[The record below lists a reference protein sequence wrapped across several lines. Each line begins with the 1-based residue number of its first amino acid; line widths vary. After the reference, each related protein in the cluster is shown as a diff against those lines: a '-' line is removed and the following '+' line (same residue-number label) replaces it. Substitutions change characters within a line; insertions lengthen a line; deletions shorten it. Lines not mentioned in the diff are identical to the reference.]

1 MTNRRVRIAMPW
13 LALAAVGGIT
23 AWLRY
28 GLIESSQL
36 AQLCDVAGSPLWC
49 TWRQWLVLGF
59 LHNIYGSVALVATVV
74 AVFSQRLAVAWL
86 AAALGLFA
94 LVLYCFQSGAIAL
107 LIGALR
113 LLRIQAQVGISPPP
127 TVQDR
132 PGKRDIQR
140 QP

>member
-1 MTNRRVRIAMPW
+1 MTNRRVRTAMPW
-13 LALAAVGGIT
+13 LALVAMGGLS

-59 LHNIYGSVALVATVV
+59 LHNIYGTVALVAAII
-74 AVFSQRLAVAWL
+74 AVFSQRLAAAWL

-113 LLRIQAQVGISPPP
+113 LLRVQAELGVPPPP

>member
-1 MTNRRVRIAMPW
+1 MTNRRVRTAMPW
-13 LALAAVGGIT
+13 LALVAMGGLS

-59 LHNIYGSVALVATVV
+59 LHNIYGTVALVAAII
-74 AVFSQRLAVAWL
+74 AVFSQRLDAAWL

-113 LLRIQAQVGISPPP
+113 LLRVQAELGVPPPP